1 MTISSKRKVAARGR
15 DIRSSHRMRAEELE
29 PQITVQ
35 RRRWK
40 AELRRKLP
48 RSSDVARDP
57 SPPIKASISTKG
69 DRQGLGTSVGI

>member
-1 MTISSKRKVAARGR
+1 MTLSSKRKVAARGR
-15 DIRSSHRMRAEELE
+15 DIRSHRMRAEELE
-29 PQITVQ
+29 PQIMVQ
-35 RRRWK
+35 RRWK
-40 AELRRKLP
+40 AELRRELP